1 MSETR
6 VSPLHYLL
14 LVGIPA
20 IVLALVLWFGPDQQ
34 STLATITSNTPHG
47 AVVSAGTSSAVP
59 IAEAAT
65 TSAPKATAS
74 ANVKVGLLVAQL
86 LVVLIA
92 ARATGYLLERIGQ
105 PSVIGEML
113 AGILLG
119 PSILG
124 ALLPDVS
131 TTLFPAESLGFLSAL
146 SQLGVLMFLFLVGLH
161 LDLNS
166 LRRQAGAAVIASHAS
181 IAAPFT
187 MGVVLAVW
195 LYPKVAPSN
204 VAFAPFALF
213 VGAAMSVTA
222 FPVLARILEDKGL
235 TKTPLGG
242 LAIACAAVDDVTA
255 WCLLAAVV
263 ALVRANGVATTLLFT
278 LGGSLAF
285 VIVMLK
291 VARPMLARLAEK
303 PLVNGRIGAS
313 TMGVVIVTVLSSA
326 LVTEWLGIHALFG
339 AFLAGVAMPRAHAF
353 PEAVASQ
360 LSDLLVI
367 LLLPLFFAY
376 TGLRT
381 RFDLIAAGDGLL
393 ITVAVLVVAVAGKVG
408 GTAFA
413 ARLSGQSWRDAGALG
428 VLMNT
433 RGLMELVVLHMGLD
447 LGVISPELFAMMV
460 VMALVT
466 TVMTAPLL
474 AVVRA
479 PSLSL
484 SDSLL
489 TVSSDHPRPSQR

>member
-1 MSETR
+1 MSTKR
-6 VSPLHYLL
+6 ATAVHYLL

-20 IVLALVLWFGPDQQ
+20 SILALVLWLGPDQQ
-34 STLATITSNTPHG
+34 STLAALTPSVDSTVVTAA
-47 AVVSAGTSSAVP
+47 AVSTP
-59 IAEAAT
+59 
-65 TSAPKATAS
+65 APA
-74 ANVKVGLLVAQL
+74 ANVQVGLLVAQL
-86 LVVLIA
+86 LAVLLA
-92 ARATGYLLERIGQ
+92 ARAAGYLLERIGQ
-105 PSVIGEML
+105 PRVIGEML

-124 ALLPDVS
+124 TLLPSVS
-131 TTLFPAESLGFLSAL
+131 TALFPVTSLGFLSAL

-161 LDLNS
+161 LDIGS

-181 IAAPFT
+181 IIAPLT
-187 MGVVLAVW
+187 MGVILAVW
-195 LYPKVAPSN
+195 LYPRVAPPD

-235 TKTPLGG
+235 TRTPLGG

-263 ALVRANGVATTLLFT
+263 ALVRADGVGGTLVFT
-278 LGGSLAF
+278 LGGSLLF
-285 VIVMLK
+285 VVLMLRA
-291 VARPMLARLAEK
+291 VRPALSRLAQR
-303 PLVNGRIGAS
+303 PLVNGQVDAS
-313 TMGVVIVTVLSSA
+313 TMGIVIVTVLSSA

-339 AFLAGVAMPRAHAF
+339 AFLAGVVMPRAHGF
-353 PEAVASQ
+353 PQIVAGR

-381 RFDLIAAGDGLL
+381 HFDLIAAGDGWM
-393 ITVAVLVVAVAGKVG
+393 ITIAVLVVAVAGKVG

-413 ARLSGQSWRDAGALG
+413 ARLSGQSWRDASGLG

-447 LGVISPELFAMMV
+447 LGVITPALFAMMV

-466 TVMTAPLL
+466 TVMTSPAL
-474 AVVRA
+474 ALVRA
-479 PSLSL
+479 PSLSPSL
-484 SDSLL
+484 SSPLSGTFLNPGDAD
-489 TVSSDHPRPSQR
+489 VAGQH

>member
-1 MSETR
+1 MSTSR

-14 LVGIPA
+14 LVGVPA
-20 IVLALVLWFGPDQQ
+20 IVLALVLWFGPERRSALDALTG
-34 STLATITSNTPHG
+34 TLPA
-47 AVVSAGTSSAVP
+47 AA
-59 IAEAAT
+59 AEL
-65 TSAPKATAS
+65 APSVAPAKAS
-74 ANVKVGLLVAQL
+74 AAASVKVGLLVAQL

-124 ALLPDVS
+124 ALLPEVS
-131 TTLFPAESLGFLSAL
+131 GTLFPADSLGFLSAL

-161 LDLNS
+161 LDLTS

-187 MGVVLAVW
+187 MGVVLAIW
-195 LYPKVAPSN
+195 LYPKVAPPD
-204 VAFAPFALF
+204 VPFAPFALF

-235 TKTPLGG
+235 TRTPLGG

-263 ALVRANGVATTLLFT
+263 ALVRAQGVGSTLLFT
-278 LGGSLAF
+278 LGGSLLF
-285 VIVMLK
+285 VILMLK
-291 VARPMLARLAEK
+291 VMRPMLARLAER
-303 PLVNGRIGAS
+303 PFANGRVGAGS
-313 TMGVVIVTVLSSA
+313 MGVVIVTVLASA

-339 AFLAGVAMPRAHAF
+339 AFLAGVVMPRANGF
-353 PEAVASQ
+353 TEAVAHQ

-393 ITVAVLVVAVAGKVG
+393 ITVAVLVVAVSGKIG

-413 ARLSGQSWRDAGALG
+413 ARLSGQSWRDASALG

-447 LGVISPELFAMMV
+447 LGVISPALFAMMV

-474 AVVRA
+474 SLVRA
-479 PSLSL
+479 PSLSP
-484 SDSLL
+484 SLL
-489 TVSSDHPRPSQR
+489 PADGDGRMAQQH